1 MQRPWLGT
9 TASDFLSLARSA
21 NVSSRQ
27 QSSFCR
33 RDFYRGYGKDH
44 IPASERSIRHL
55 RTVFWVVGD
64 SADAFG
70 GKAKG
75 LLNSTRGQ
83 CQQHRGNCHAEGAEA
98 RLLEYR
104 GFHVGTLLAASCLK
118 HRLKLACCEDHLSL

>member
-1 MQRPWLGT
+1 MRRPWFGT
-9 TASDFLSLARSA
+9 TASVFLSLAASV

-27 QSSFCR
+27 QSSLCR

-55 RTVFWVVGD
+55 RTVSWVVGD

-83 CQQHRGNCHAEGAEA
+83 CQQHRGDCHAKGAEA
-98 RLLEYR
+98 KLEYR

-118 HRLKLACCEDHLSL
+118 HRAKLACCEDHWSL